1 MRRAFKLY
9 ALLALV
15 ILAANISIMRE
26 EVDAN
31 SVKMGMTAFNYD
43 TGWDAIIADNVNLK
57 GIKLQIDGKA
67 ITVSDNSI
75 MMSEDRTIF
84 IASDVLTELFSCATN
99 YYGQSRLILEKYNN
113 RITLFSG
120 QDIMMMNDE
129 TIEVDGAVLVK
140 ANRTYIPV
148 DVMEKGLFYSKKW
161 EPETNTLYFTNQKPD
176 EKIFPYKYDYRVD
189 GKVPLIKNQSTFGT
203 CWAFAALTALETTL
217 LPEYS
222 LDFSEDHL
230 SINNNFSSGQNDG
243 GEYTMA
249 MAYLASW
256 SGPVL
261 EEDDPY
267 GDGISPDGLEPVVH
281 VQEMQLLESKNYDI
295 IKKAIF
301 LYGGVQSSLYV
312 EMTNAQSTSEYYNK
326 EKYSYC
332 YIGPEKPNHDVV
344 IIGWDDTYSAD
355 NFDIQPDGDG
365 AFICANS
372 WGEEFGDAGIFY
384 VSYYDSNIGVHN
396 IVYTGIEQTDNYDYL
411 YQTDLCGWVGQIG
424 YNREYAYFANVYTAQ
439 SDETLEAVGFY
450 ATGADTSY
458 EIYIV
463 EDFENEKSFDKRR
476 FLTSGFFS
484 NAGYYTVDL
493 GGVIELESGVNYA
506 IVVYIE
512 TPNSSGPVAVEYK
525 GDAATQSVII
535 DDGIGYISP
544 HGDSWLRVEENKECN
559 VCLKMYT
566 NKRGGIE

>member
-1 MRRAFKLY
+1 MRKAFKLY
-9 ALLALV
+9 SILALL
-15 ILAANISIMRE
+15 ILILNFFIMNE
-26 EVDAN
+26 EVDTS
-31 SVKMGMTAFNYD
+31 SVKMGVSSFNYD
-43 TGWDAIIADNVNLK
+43 SKWDAIIAENVNLK
-57 GIKLQIDGKA
+57 GIKLQIDGKS
-67 ITVSDNSI
+67 IIVSDKSLI
-75 MMSEDRTIF
+75 MDDKRTIF
-84 IASDVLTELFSCATN
+84 IATDVLTELFSCATN
-99 YYGQSRLILEKYNN
+99 YYGQNRLVIEKYDN
-113 RITLFSG
+113 RVTLFAG
-120 QDIMMMNDE
+120 QDIMMMNDG
-129 TIEVDGAVLVK
+129 TMEVDGIVMVQED
-140 ANRTYIPV
+140 RTYIPV

-161 EPETNTLYFTNQKPD
+161 EPDTNTLSFTNQRPD
-176 EKIFPYKYDYRVD
+176 EKLFPYTYDYRQD

-256 SGPVL
+256 TGPVL

-295 IKKAIF
+295 IKKAVF
-301 LYGGVQSSLYV
+301 LHGGVQSSLYV
-312 EMTNAQSTSEYYNK
+312 EMTNAQSTSEYYNR

-344 IIGWDDTYSAD
+344 IIGWDDTYPAE
-355 NFDIQPDGDG
+355 NFDIHPDGDG

-396 IVYTGIEQTDNYDYL
+396 IVYTGIELTNNYDYI

-424 YNREYAYFANVYTAQ
+424 YNRDYAYFANVYTAQ

-450 ATGADTSY
+450 ATGADTVY
-458 EIYIV
+458 EVYIV
-463 EDFENEKSFDKRR
+463 EDFENEESFNKKY
-476 FLTSGFFS
+476 FLTRGYFS

-493 GGVIELESGVNYA
+493 GGSIELEAGVDYA

-512 TPNSSGPVAVEYK
+512 TPNSTGPVAVEYR
-525 GDAATQSVII
+525 GDSSTQSVIL
-535 DDGIGYISP
+535 DDGRGYISP
-544 HGDSWLRVEENKECN
+544 HGDNWLNVEDNKDCN
-559 VCLKMYT
+559 ICLKMYT
-566 NKRGGIE
+566 NKRGGT